1 MQMESWKLFRGVSL
15 LILTFGSYT
24 VILPLLLLLSTSD
37 SGSKECGSNSSL
49 CRMTV
54 GLLNL
59 CGMHDLESKPVLLCS
74 GNDNTVRAYD
84 LPRKFSTPSFSKF
97 GTPLDCGT
105 TFAERGKIY
114 AKQEIRSIHGGP
126 NIFFTGDGTGEVR
139 VWQWLADQSATTTP
153 A

>member
-1 MQMESWKLFRGVSL
+1 MLGQ
-15 LILTFGSYT
+15 TY
-24 VILPLLLLLSTSD
+24 
-37 SGSKECGSNSSL
+37 
-49 CRMTV
+49 

-84 LPRKFSTPSFSKF
+84 LPS
-97 GTPLDCGT
+97 
-105 TFAERGKIY
+105 FAERGKIY